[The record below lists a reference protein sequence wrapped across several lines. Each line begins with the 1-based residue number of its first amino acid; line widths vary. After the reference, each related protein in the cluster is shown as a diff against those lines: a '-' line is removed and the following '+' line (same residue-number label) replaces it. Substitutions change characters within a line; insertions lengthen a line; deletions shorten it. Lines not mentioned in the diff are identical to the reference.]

1 MRIKKEWAILFT
13 VLPMTFMSTL
23 DSSIVNVAL
32 PTMAKELGTSM
43 AGIEWVVT
51 SYLITIC
58 ATILLF
64 GKLGDSL
71 GKTRIFKF
79 GIGIFTLGSLLCGF
93 SNSLLM
99 LILSRIVQAIGAGAA
114 MATNQGIITETFP
127 SNERGRALGMS
138 GTAVAL
144 GTMVGPTLGGLIV
157 SVAPWTYIFLI
168 NIPIGILV
176 YISTIKILPKNKSQE
191 SFKIDIKGTI
201 LFMFSVILLFIS
213 INFAQSLGYTNL
225 IIILSFITSII
236 LFIIFIKIEINC
248 ENPMLDIKIF
258 KNKLFSLSIFCGF
271 TSFVSI
277 GAVNI
282 ILPFYYQ
289 DVLSLTPSAAGFM
302 MTVSPIILAVVAPL
316 SGYLSDKIGSEKI
329 SALGLSILSIGI
341 FLLIILNVNTP
352 LILVGILV
360 GTLSLGSGI
369 FQSPNNSLIMSTVDK
384 SELGVAGSVNGLVR
398 NLGTTTGIAIS
409 TSILYN
415 TMSIKLGY
423 KVSGYVDGRGDIF
436 IYAMRFVF
444 LSIGFICL
452 VGAIL
457 SIIRVIKN
465 KKLVNEQKINLSLKY
480 KI

>member
-1 MRIKKEWAILFT
+1 MRIKKEWAILLT
-13 VLPMTFMSTL
+13 VLPMTFMTTL

-32 PTMAKELGTSM
+32 PTMAKELNTSM

-64 GKLGDSL
+64 GKLGDIL

-79 GIGIFTLGSLLCGF
+79 GIGIFTIGSLLCGF
-93 SNSLLM
+93 SNTLFM

-127 SNERGRALGMS
+127 ANERGRALGMT

-157 SVAPWTYIFLI
+157 SIAPWEYIFLI

-176 YISTIKILPKNKSQE
+176 YIGVIKILP
-191 SFKIDIKGTI
+191 FKKKMSDFIIDIKGSI
-201 LFMFSVILLFIS
+201 LFMISITLLFTS
-213 INFAQSLGYTNL
+213 INFGQSLGYNN
-225 IIILSFITSII
+225 
-236 LFIIFIKIEINC
+236 LFIIMSFIISLTLFAIFIRVEKNSD
-248 ENPMLDIKIF
+248 NPMLDIKIF
-258 KNKLFSLSIFCGF
+258 KNRLFSLSIFCGF
-271 TSFVSI
+271 TSFISI

-289 DVLSLTPSAAGFM
+289 DVLSLSPSTAGLM

-341 FLLIILNVNTP
+341 ISLVIFNVNTS
-352 LILVGILV
+352 LIVVGILV
-360 GTLSLGSGI
+360 GLLSLGSGI
-369 FQSPNNSLIMSTVDK
+369 FQSPNNSLIMSTVEK
-384 SELGVAGSVNGLVR
+384 NELGIAGSINGLVR
-398 NLGTTTGIAIS
+398 NLGTTTGIALS
-409 TSILYN
+409 TSILYSR
-415 TMSIKLGY
+415 MSSKLGY
-423 KVSGYVDGRGDIF
+423 KVSGYVDGRADVF
-436 IYAMRFVF
+436 VYAMRFVF
-444 LSIGFICL
+444 IGIGVICL
-452 VGAIL
+452 IGAIL
-457 SIIRVIKN
+457 SVIRVVKKIK
-465 KKLVNEQKINLSLKY
+465 K
-480 KI
+480 

>member
-1 MRIKKEWAILFT
+1 MRIKKEWAILLT
-13 VLPMTFMSTL
+13 VLPMTFMTTL

-32 PTMAKELGTSM
+32 PTMAKELNTSM

-64 GKLGDSL
+64 GKLGDIL

-79 GIGIFTLGSLLCGF
+79 GIGIFTIGSLLCGF
-93 SNSLLM
+93 SNTLFM

-127 SNERGRALGMS
+127 ANERGRALGMT

-157 SVAPWTYIFLI
+157 SIAPWEYIFLI

-176 YISTIKILPKNKSQE
+176 YIGVIKILP
-191 SFKIDIKGTI
+191 FKKKMSDFIIDIKGSI
-201 LFMFSVILLFIS
+201 LFMISITLLFTS
-213 INFAQSLGYTNL
+213 INFGQSLGYNNL
-225 IIILSFITSII
+225 FIVMSFIISLT
-236 LFIIFIKIEINC
+236 LFAIFIRVEKNSD
-248 ENPMLDIKIF
+248 NPMLDIKIF
-258 KNKLFSLSIFCGF
+258 KNRLFSLSIFCGF
-271 TSFVSI
+271 TSFISI

-289 DVLSLTPSAAGFM
+289 DVLSLSPSTAGLM

-341 FLLIILNVNTP
+341 ISLVIFNVNTS
-352 LILVGILV
+352 LIVVGILV
-360 GTLSLGSGI
+360 GLLSLGSGI
-369 FQSPNNSLIMSTVDK
+369 FQSPNNSLIMSTVEK
-384 SELGVAGSVNGLVR
+384 NELGIAGSINGLVR
-398 NLGTTTGIAIS
+398 NLGTTTGIALS
-409 TSILYN
+409 TSILYSR
-415 TMSIKLGY
+415 MSSKLGY
-423 KVSGYVDGRGDIF
+423 KVSGYVDGRADVF
-436 IYAMRFVF
+436 VYAMRFVF
-444 LSIGFICL
+444 IGIG
-452 VGAIL
+452 VTIGIL
-457 SIIRVIKN
+457 FVISII
-465 KKLVNEQKINLSLKY
+465 LFLE
-480 KI
+480 